1 MKSLTKLLIL
11 SATFVSMTMIV
22 GCNKPQEATDTT
34 KPIAAVNTA
43 ISDADVTTKVKTALH
58 SDEMVKGFDI
68 SVVTT
73 KGDVRITGV
82 VDNQDQ
88 LDHIDKLVLGI
99 EGVHSMHDELTIK
112 K

>member
-11 SATFVSMTMIV
+11 SATFAGMTMIV

-34 KPIAAVNTA
+34 KSSAAVNPA

-58 SDEMVKGFDI
+58 SDKMVKGFDI
-68 SVVTT
+68 TVVTT
-73 KGDVRITGV
+73 KGDVRLTGI

-88 LDHIDKLVLGI
+88 LDYIDNLVRSI